1 MGNEV
6 ISQMVESLGNLLRV
20 SLSSQKTLVTLAYEL
35 ELVDSYITI
44 QKIRFEERLEFKVI
58 TDEKAKRGNDPASY
72 HSASGRK
79 MPFTMDGRNDGGVSY
94 LFAGRGKRGS
104 SYDPGEK

>member
-58 TDEKAKRGNDPASY
+58 TDEKAK
-72 HSASGRK
+72 
-79 MPFTMDGRNDGGVSY
+79 
-94 LFAGRGKRGS
+94 
-104 SYDPGEK
+104 

>member
-1 MGNEV
+1 MQQLKALRSQISPHFLYNTLETINWRAKAMGNEV

-44 QKIRFEERLEFKVI
+44 QR
-58 TDEKAKRGNDPASY
+58 
-72 HSASGRK
+72 SGL
-79 MPFTMDGRNDGGVSY
+79 RNGWS
-94 LFAGRGKRGS
+94 LR
-104 SYDPGEK
+104 